1 MVMHSE
7 TAAKS
12 IKLSMFTNI
21 VSQITQQTQR
31 GLIFDKKQWH
41 SSKAQREQMA
51 PGFDAKK
58 MYDPEPTNQMEP
70 IHLFD

>member
-1 MVMHSE
+1 MAMHSE

-12 IKLSMFTNI
+12 IKLSIFNNI
-21 VSQITQQTQR
+21 LSQITQQTQR

-58 MYDPEPTNQMEP
+58 MYDPEPANQMEP